1 MWRIVTFSFEGKGT
15 TFAGTFAIEVDDS
28 GVPVQT
34 GGSYNFTNISGNSVN
49 STTLV
54 YDSTYDYLAYGN
66 PNYGEGKCSNF
77 STATSGQTYTETGY
91 PVGEW
96 SYTNAEPYEITIGT
110 DSTGENGTKQ
120 WADMIRAIEY
130 GGELTI
136 LGNEFNDETG
146 VGVITIAGMT
156 TLPDDVFESKT
167 YITSIVLPDCF
178 TTIGDAAFAGCT
190 SLESI
195 VLPDTITTIGA
206 DAFSECTS
214 LTSLILPAGL
224 TSIGEGA
231 LDACESLETVICLA
245 EVPPTTGTTI
255 SNITLPEL
263 LVPGGSV
270 RAYQS
275 DAVWGSAFTSIKSMT
290 PGRGY
295 GFNFEGMIDIDY
307 MREI

>member
-1 MWRIVTFSFEGKGT
+1 MWRIVTFEFTGQST
-15 TFAGTFAIEVDDS
+15 YAGTFAIEVDNL
-28 GVPVQT
+28 GAPVQS
-34 GGSYNFTNISGNSVN
+34 GGNYNFTNISGDRVSSV
-49 STTLV
+49 
-54 YDSTYDYLAYGN
+54 AYYENDNELQVNGAN
-66 PNYGEGKCSNF
+66 DRVAVMHNF
-77 STATSGQTYTETGY
+77 PTATEDTTYNELDPEGA
-91 PVGEW
+91 W

-110 DSTGENGTKQ
+110 DSTGAIGTKS
-120 WADMIRAIEY
+120 WNEVIAAIKF
-130 GGELTI
+130 GGELTV
-136 LGNEFNDETG
+136 LGNEFNGETG

-178 TTIGDAAFAGCT
+178 TTIDDAAFAGCT
-190 SLESI
+190 NLESI

-295 GFNFEGMIDIDY
+295 GFNFDGMIDIDY